1 MTDPGLDRRLR
12 QRSRRSG
19 LMIGISMALTIAVC
33 VGGFSILYTALD
45 AFVGDFVSA
54 EATSAPGP
62 TQAPV
67 QAAAGEAV
75 PTTVADVS
83 QPTQAA
89 AVQPTAPP
97 TVPPTAPAAEAPI
110 ATPPT
115 FAPDY
120 QSGGYSLNLRSEPSA
135 AGGDQTVVTV
145 LPPST
150 PLQYLNEEQAT
161 TNAAQNGDRWMR
173 FRTEAGEEGWLR
185 EIDTEPYQ
193 P

>member
-1 MTDPGLDRRLR
+1 
-12 QRSRRSG
+12 
-19 LMIGISMALTIAVC
+19 
-33 VGGFSILYTALD
+33 
-45 AFVGDFVSA
+45 
-54 EATSAPGP
+54 
-62 TQAPV
+62 
-67 QAAAGEAV
+67 
-75 PTTVADVS
+75 
-83 QPTQAA
+83 
-89 AVQPTAPP
+89 
-97 TVPPTAPAAEAPI
+97 
-110 ATPPT
+110 
-115 FAPDY
+115 
-120 QSGGYSLNLRSEPSA
+120 LNLRSEPSA